1 MSTIEFAIVG
11 LIFIGASAAM
21 VRSILLRYEAVAAWR
36 KAIGANFDASQRRFV
51 TYLDLDRARLPPE
64 ARAKLQESQRALFAG
79 GIVGIVAAVLLAW
92 VTATHV

>member
-11 LIFIGASAAM
+11 LIFVGASAAM
-21 VRSILLRYEAVAAWR
+21 VRAVLLRHEAVAAWR
-36 KAIGANFDASQRRFV
+36 RAIGANFDASQHRFA

-64 ARAKLQESQRALFAG
+64 AQAKLRESHRALFAG
-79 GIVGIVAAVLLAW
+79 GIVGIVAAVLLVW